1 MQDQDDFQMS
11 RHKPRFCHIN
21 LIMILLVFF
30 IYRSGNP
37 IPCAIAA
44 DNISRQSEKTDKKE
58 YGKIADDFQELISK
72 NLRASANW
80 LDSFFREERAEIE
93 ENETTL
99 KLRFSS
105 FFEEGEGVD
114 FNTRVRLRLVLPEL
128 EDKLHIE
135 IIGEGDPDTAKKYDN
150 LIERP
155 GEIDEESDKKLN
167 LALRYF
173 IKTARENN
181 FSFKLGARLNNLT
194 PVVYGGPRY
203 SASKDFDPWLLR
215 FTQDVKWLT
224 DDGWKSKTRL
234 DFERSLTEAL
244 FFRTSTAGYW
254 YQDEDGYFYNV
265 NLYLYQIL
273 DVDRALEYSWNNFFK
288 TRPNHILYE
297 VLLHIEYRMRFWKKW
312 LFFEIRPQIAF
323 REEEDFK
330 PTAGIT
336 FALEAVFGKKK

>member
-1 MQDQDDFQMS
+1 
-11 RHKPRFCHIN
+11 
-21 LIMILLVFF
+21 MILLVFF
-30 IYRSGNP
+30 IYRPGNP
-37 IPCAIAA
+37 IPSAIAD
-44 DNISRQSEKTDKKE
+44 DNISRQSEKTNKPDKKE
-58 YGKIADDFQELISK
+58 YGKIADDFQELISEK
-72 NLRASANW
+72 LRVSADW

-93 ENETTL
+93 ENQTTL

-114 FNTRVRLRLVLPEL
+114 FNTRVRMRLVLPEL

-135 IIGEGDPDTAKKYDN
+135 IIGERDPDTDTAKKYN
-150 LIERP
+150 KRIEQS
-155 GEIDEESDKKLN
+155 GEIDEESDKNLN

-181 FSFKLGARLNNLT
+181 LSFKLGARLNDLT

-203 SASKDFDPWLLR
+203 SASKNFDPWLLR
-215 FTQDVKWLT
+215 FTQDVKWIT
-224 DDGWKSKTRL
+224 DEGWESKTRL
-234 DFERSLTEAL
+234 DFERSLTEDL

-265 NLYLYQIL
+265 NLSLYQIL
-273 DVDRALEYSWNNFFK
+273 DVDRALEYSWNNFFE
-288 TRPNHILYE
+288 TQPNHTLCE
-297 VLLHIEYRMRFWKKW
+297 VLLHIEYRMRFWRKW

-323 REEEDFK
+323 REEDDFK

-336 FALEAVFGKKK
+336 FALEAVFGKKS